1 VALEV
6 SPPTS
11 GFKKPFLFLLGVGLV
26 IGGTAAK
33 NRRKGQRREKTNPL
47 SLEVNPLH
55 LTPPYWFGI
64 DSMGF
69 IAWS

>member
-1 VALEV
+1 VVQPLR
-6 SPPTS
+6 
-11 GFKKPFLFLLGVGLV
+11 
-26 IGGTAAK
+26 TAAK
-33 NRRKGQRREKTNPL
+33 DNAAKKTNPL